1 VNQCIA
7 KAVSIVRT
15 SPELDDEAMYGRF
28 VSCGMTRQ
36 LAAQL
41 VEFLPMAYV
50 RVLLEN
56 SGVRFPD
63 CYERKLPGGVLEKR
77 PLSSE
82 PVWNAALEFASV
94 EAASG
99 VSKKDFMA
107 LAMRS
112 AEFQAANKL
121 LNGGSKLSD
130 IGFTPCLLLWP
141 EEGPE
146 L

>member
-1 VNQCIA
+1 
-7 KAVSIVRT
+7 
-15 SPELDDEAMYGRF
+15 
-28 VSCGMTRQ
+28 
-36 LAAQL
+36 
-41 VEFLPMAYV
+41 MAYA

-56 SGVRFPD
+56 SGVRFPN
-63 CYERKLPGGVLEKR
+63 CYERRLQDGMLDKR

-99 VSKKDFMA
+99 VSKQDFMA
-107 LAMRS
+107 VAMRS
-112 AEFQAANKL
+112 AEFQAANEL

-130 IGFTPCLLLWP
+130 IRFTPCLLLWP